1 MVFPWLAVITPG
13 AMFFLMALFW
23 LLNMPRY
30 QLYCPLY
37 LAGKGLGVV
46 TTLFWLFF
54 ANSGTILELP
64 LNRTALFVMPGIVVF
79 LLLGD
84 ILSAWLVTKFIKI

>member
-13 AMFFLMALFW
+13 AMYLLMALFW
-23 LLNMPRY
+23 RLNMPRY

-37 LAGKGLGVV
+37 LAGKGLGVA

-54 ANSGTILELP
+54 ANSGTILKLSIDGRV
-64 LNRTALFVMPGIVVF
+64 LSVLAGIVIF

-84 ILSAWLVTKFIKI
+84 TLSAWLVTKMMKI